1 MGLYGERIGA
11 LHLVCATSQ
20 AAVGAKGQLYRL
32 QRGQISRPPRTGAR
46 LVAAIVSDEELLQHW
61 VRDLK
66 LMSSRIK
73 EMRQA
78 LYDEL
83 RALKTPGQWDHIV
96 SQVCLLDPY
105 MSSLRFKRINTH

>member
-1 MGLYGERIGA
+1 MGLYGERVGA
-11 LHLVCATSQ
+11 LHLLCATSQ

-32 QRGQISRPPRTGAR
+32 QRGQISRPPRTGAT

-61 VRDLK
+61 ARDLRV
-66 LMSSRIK
+66 MSGRIK

-83 RALKTPGQWDHIV
+83 LVLKTPGQWEHIV
-96 SQVCLLDPY
+96 SQVRLLN
-105 MSSLRFKRINTH
+105 K